1 MKTRWPLFL
10 ASLVLVVVFRELFVG
25 AVQAGRDLSAHVFPE
40 TFFLVSQ
47 WTRGEIP
54 LWLPNARLGQ
64 PFAALL
70 YTQVFYAPRILT
82 GVLFGHVLG
91 PNVMHLFHAA
101 WGFGGLWFAS
111 RRFGLTRAASF
122 IAAAPF
128 ALSPFFTEF
137 AQNLSFASGA
147 AWAGWTLWAAEGL
160 RRAPALRTSAWLAGV
175 LGFAFHAGSPEMWF
189 WQALLAMFVLA
200 RTRRSLGWG
209 ALSFVWAGA
218 LSAIVALPAFEL
230 TREWTKPGALASG
243 ATEWSLSWVQL
254 LSIGIPGAD
263 LPRSG
268 GYWGGDDQHF
278 LFTLFI
284 GSTALL
290 LALLGV
296 TVRRARPVLALTALC
311 LVLALGKHFGFSEL
325 LLKVPPFRLFRYPVK
340 YAVGGLFGLS
350 VLAGF
355 GARRL
360 VALSRQGR
368 PEAAVAMLGF
378 AVGIALS
385 ARWSWAREGFR
396 AGAPWLV
403 LAAATIFIARRHPRL
418 LAFAVAAELMFVPI
432 ERWDRLPASEL
443 MRASR
448 LAPLLAGAG
457 RLSIRVDLDD
467 VEHEACGPWDS
478 ETDPLLEGRD
488 RLAAL
493 RFVEEGLHAVGGYGF
508 REPWRLKAAF
518 AHGTGAFQVAGVNT
532 FVRET
537 WAPAPPWVS
546 SVTPTPIED
555 VWIWKA
561 PAALSRGFFV
571 SGVRAGTDDEGFAA
585 LDSPAQ
591 LSREVVV
598 DRATAV
604 PSVPC
609 DSPVTTTDVSAVHV
623 EQQLTACA
631 AGAVVLAD
639 AWYPGWIVE
648 VDGQPAE
655 ALRAWGFVRAV
666 QVSAGPHSI
675 RWSFRPWSFR
685 IGGALSLLALLALIA
700 AAFHKTGAPSPREG
714 ER

>member
-1 MKTRWPLFL
+1 MKTRWPFL
-10 ASLVLVVVFRELFVG
+10 LAGLVLVVVFRELFIG
-25 AVQAGRDLSAHVFPE
+25 SVQAGRDLSAHVFPE

-47 WTRGEIP
+47 WSKGQIP

-70 YTQVFYAPRILT
+70 YTQVFYAPRIIT

-101 WGFGGLWFAS
+101 WGFCGLWFAA

-128 ALSPFFTEF
+128 ALSAFFTEF
-137 AQNLSFASGA
+137 AQNISFASGA
-147 AWAGWTLWAAEGL
+147 AWGGWTLWAAEGL
-160 RRAPALRTSAWLAGV
+160 RRSPHLRTSAWLAAI
-175 LGFAFHAGSPEMWF
+175 LGATFHAGSPEMWL
-189 WQALLAMFVLA
+189 WQALLVVFVLA
-200 RTRRSLGWG
+200 RTRKSLGWG
-209 ALSFVWAGA
+209 ALAFVWAGA

-243 ATEWSLSWVQL
+243 ATEWSLSFAQL
-254 LSIGIPGAD
+254 LSIGIPGGD

-278 LFTLFI
+278 LFTVFI
-284 GSTALL
+284 GSAALL
-290 LALLGV
+290 LSLLGV

-311 LVLALGKHFGFSEL
+311 FLLALGKHFGLSEL

-360 VALSRQGR
+360 VALSRRGK
-368 PEAAVAMLGF
+368 PEAALAMLGF

-385 ARWSWAREGFR
+385 SRWSWVRDGFR
-396 AGAPWLV
+396 EGAPWLV
-403 LAAATIFIARRHPRL
+403 LAAVVIFIARKHPRL
-418 LAFAVAAELMFVPI
+418 LAFAVAAELMVVPI
-432 ERWDRLPASEL
+432 ERWERLPASEL
-443 MRASR
+443 MRPSR

-457 RLSIRVDLDD
+457 RISIRVDLDD

-493 RFVEEGLHAVGGYGF
+493 RFVEEDLHAVGGYGF
-508 REPWRLKAAF
+508 REPWRLRAAF
-518 AHGTGAFQVAGVNT
+518 SHGAGAFQVAGVNT

-537 WAPAPPWVS
+537 WAAAPP
-546 SVTPTPIED
+546 SVTSVMATPLED

-561 PAALSRGFFV
+561 PAAFQRGFFV
-571 SGVRAGTDDEGFAA
+571 SGVRVGTDDEGLTA
-585 LDSPAQ
+585 LDSPSQ

-598 DRATAV
+598 DRSIGASGA
-604 PSVPC
+604 PC
-609 DSPVTTTDVSAVHV
+609 DAPVTTTDVSAVQV
-623 EQQLTACA
+623 EQQLSACA

-639 AWYPGWIVE
+639 AWYPGWVVE

-655 ALRAWGFVRAV
+655 ALRAWGFMRAV

-675 RWSFRPWSFR
+675 RWSYRPWSFR
-685 IGGALSLLALLALIA
+685 LGGALSLLALLGLIA
-700 AAFHKTGAPSPREG
+700 AAFRKAGRAG
-714 ER
+714 

>member
-1 MKTRWPLFL
+1 MKTRWPFFV
-10 ASLVLVVVFRELFVG
+10 AGLVLLVAYRELFTG
-25 AVQAGRDLSAHVFPE
+25 AVQAGRDLSGHVFPE

-47 WTRGEIP
+47 WTKGQIP

-70 YTQVFYAPRILT
+70 YTQVFYAPRVIT

-101 WGFGGLWFAS
+101 WGFCGLWFAA

-122 IAAAPF
+122 VGAAPF

-160 RRAPALRTSAWLAGV
+160 RGAPRLRTSAWLAGI
-175 LGFAFHAGSPEMWF
+175 LGFAFHAGSPEMWL
-189 WQALLAMFVLA
+189 WQALLAMFVLG
-200 RTRRSLGWG
+200 RTRKALAWG

-230 TREWTKPGALASG
+230 TREWTKPGALVSG
-243 ATEWSLSWVQL
+243 ATEWSLSWAQL
-254 LSIGIPGAD
+254 LSIGVPGAD

-284 GSTALL
+284 GSAALL

-296 TVRRARPVLALTALC
+296 TVRRARPVLMLTALC
-311 LVLALGKHFGFSEL
+311 FLVALGKHFALSEL
-325 LLKVPPFRLFRYPVK
+325 LLQLPPFRLFRYPVK

-360 VALSRQGR
+360 VALSRHGR

-378 AVGIALS
+378 AVGLALS
-385 ARWSWAREGFR
+385 ARWSWARDGFR

-403 LAAATIFIARRHPRL
+403 LAAAAIFLARKHPRL
-418 LAFAVAAELMFVPI
+418 LAFGVAAELMFVPI

-478 ETDPLLEGRD
+478 EKEPLLEGRD

-493 RFVEEGLHAVGGYGF
+493 RFVEEDLRAVGGYGF

-537 WAPAPPWVS
+537 WAPAPPSVK

-561 PAALSRGFFV
+561 PAVLPRGFFV
-571 SGVRAGTDDEGFAA
+571 TGVRAGTDDEGFAA
-585 LDSPAQ
+585 LDSPAG

-598 DRATAV
+598 DRATPA
-604 PSVPC
+604 PGRPC
-609 DSPVTTTDVSAVHV
+609 DSPVTTEDSSAVSL
-623 EQQLTACA
+623 EQRLTACA

-639 AWYPGWIVE
+639 AWYPGWVVE

-666 QVSAGPHSI
+666 QVSEGPHAI
-675 RWSFRPWSFR
+675 RWSYRPWSFR
-685 IGGALSLLALLALIA
+685 IGAALSLLALLGLIA
-700 AAFHKTGAPSPREG
+700 AALRKAGTAG
-714 ER
+714 